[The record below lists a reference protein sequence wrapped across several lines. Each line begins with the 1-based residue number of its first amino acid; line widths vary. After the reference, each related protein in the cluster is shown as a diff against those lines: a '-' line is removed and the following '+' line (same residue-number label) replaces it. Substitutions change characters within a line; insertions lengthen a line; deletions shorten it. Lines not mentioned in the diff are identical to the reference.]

1 LFATFFGQT
10 ALVGGVTLIAPDVAL
25 ASGRA
30 GHLIDVNAAQ
40 GNAAGPITVN
50 FDPNGDFTP
59 ANSIPVR
66 EYHVY
71 PGNLFSGEPGGGNR
85 EGILD
90 VTVLIL
96 DTASAPP
103 AAFVPPPIPLPDV
116 GLLDRLAASARSG
129 DVVFLGTGWGA
140 MAHFGRGSLVGF
152 DPTPRS
158 TAVLSF

>member
-1 LFATFFGQT
+1 AWRRAMTIHRTVRAVALIASLSLVAISGAPAMQNGVPDGSAHPYVGVLFATFFGQT

-25 ASGRA
+25 ARGPG

-50 FDPNGDFTP
+50 FAPNGDFTP

-71 PGNLFSGEPGGGNR
+71 PGYLFSGEPGGGNR

-103 AAFVPPPIPLPDV
+103 AAFVPPPIPL
-116 GLLDRLAASARSG
+116 
-129 DVVFLGTGWGA
+129 
-140 MAHFGRGSLVGF
+140 
-152 DPTPRS
+152 
-158 TAVLSF
+158 